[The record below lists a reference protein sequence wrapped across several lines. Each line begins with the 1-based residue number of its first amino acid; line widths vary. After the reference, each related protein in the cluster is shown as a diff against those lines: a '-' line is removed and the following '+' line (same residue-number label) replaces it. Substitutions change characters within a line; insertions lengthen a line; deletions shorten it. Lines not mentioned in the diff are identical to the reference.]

1 MIFYPLLLFS
11 PAGNHRFLLNCSHNK
26 LFIKYSVIVI
36 SKTTWG
42 LHRVG
47 INSFS
52 SCIFKITLTTS
63 FITVCLLQ
71 PGANLDL
78 LLAQEIQGLS
88 STLEESCE
96 YKNREVPWTKEF
108 YLLQEE
114 YGWWWGSYPG
124 GAIHEVHSGLKV
136 ILDHRLYNIQISH

>member
-88 STLEESCE
+88 WTLEESCE
-96 YKNREVPWTKEF
+96 YKK
-108 YLLQEE
+108 Q
-114 YGWWWGSYPG
+114 GGSMDQGILSFAG
-124 GAIHEVHSGLKV
+124 GVWMMMRIVSRRSYSWSTLRTQG
-136 ILDHRLYNIQISH
+136 NTWP